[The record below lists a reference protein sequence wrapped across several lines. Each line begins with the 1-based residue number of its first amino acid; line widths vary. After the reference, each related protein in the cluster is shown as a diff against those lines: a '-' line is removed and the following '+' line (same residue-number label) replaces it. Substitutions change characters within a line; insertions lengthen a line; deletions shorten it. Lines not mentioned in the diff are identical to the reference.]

1 MAEINFQLL
10 HNANGTAAVD
20 NLGGS
25 GLAFYGSS
33 AGSSVQIGEYQG
45 MTRIASADG
54 STYVDETNNIKYKTK
69 TRYYFEKVKQCQAK
83 YIITILALDS

>member
-25 GLAFYGSS
+25 GLAFYGSPQVRLFKL
-33 AGSSVQIGEYQG
+33 A
-45 MTRIASADG
+45 
-54 STYVDETNNIKYKTK
+54 NI
-69 TRYYFEKVKQCQAK
+69 RE
-83 YIITILALDS
+83 